1 MSKPWKRFRSKKH
14 DVFTEEVNNSALTT
28 NDDKRIQSIDSLE
41 IYAYGMSWE
50 LVCEKEETKY
60 NIV

>member
-28 NDDKRIQSIDSLE
+28 NDDKRIQSLDSLE
-41 IYAYGMSWE
+41 IYAYGMS
-50 LVCEKEETKY
+50 
-60 NIV
+60 